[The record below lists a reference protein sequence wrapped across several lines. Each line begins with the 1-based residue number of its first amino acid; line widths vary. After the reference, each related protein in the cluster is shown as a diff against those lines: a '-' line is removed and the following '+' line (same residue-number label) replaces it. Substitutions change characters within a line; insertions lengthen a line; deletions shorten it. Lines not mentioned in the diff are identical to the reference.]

1 MTQGTI
7 KRDRWDRPLILPAG
21 GGKEVPYT
29 RVTTLAGAI
38 EDGFG
43 IGQWKMRN
51 VAKGL
56 AKRPDLL
63 LSVSAHEDDTR
74 ELNKICEQAQEAS
87 GASAASTKGTAV
99 HIFTEK
105 LDGGEKLPPAIPPEV
120 MRKLDLYQQYTAG
133 MSCVAIEEF
142 LVCDELQAAGTADR
156 IYEFGGNRYIGDLK
170 TGKGIDLGIAKIAAQ
185 LAIYSRS
192 VEYDEETGER
202 RTIGVNQD
210 WGIVVHLPAGR
221 DGEEDRDLISLYWI
235 DLNLGWRIAKHCY
248 ETREIRKL
256 KMPDVVRLISTNE
269 ESAA

>member
-7 KRDRWDRPLILPAG
+7 KRDRWDRPLIVPRE
-21 GGKEVPYT
+21 GGKEIPYT

-56 AKRPDLL
+56 ARRPDLL
-63 LSVSAHEDDTR
+63 LSVQAHEDNTR

-105 LDGGEKLPPAIPPEV
+105 LDLGEKLPPAIPPEV
-120 MRKLDLYQQYTAG
+120 MRKLDLYREYTAG
-133 MSCVAIEEF
+133 MRCAAVEEF
-142 LVCDELQAAGTADR
+142 LACDKLQAAGTADR
-156 IYEFGGNRYIGDLK
+156 IYEFDGRRYIGDLK
-170 TGKGIDLGIAKIAAQ
+170 TGKGIDLGIVKIAVQ

-192 VEYDEETGER
+192 DEYDEETGER
-202 RTIGVNQD
+202 RSINVDQD
-210 WGIVVHLPAGR
+210 WGLVVHLPAGR
-221 DGEEDRDLISLYWI
+221 DGEEDKDVISLYWI
-235 DLNLGWRIAKHCY
+235 DLNLGWRVAKLCH
-248 ETREIRKL
+248 EIREIRKL
-256 KMPDVVRLISTNE
+256 KMPDVVHLISTSE
-269 ESAA
+269 DSAA